1 MLTTKR
7 LRKIAWLP
15 LVIVFCASLVLS
27 WNGLTAL
34 GMMAG
39 FGRISWLL
47 PLVID
52 GAVIAGAFTVITA
65 TETLASTKFGWWL
78 MLGGAVVS
86 VWGNVAASSGHG
98 FAGALTH
105 ALAPLAM
112 ALVLEAWLRTVRL
125 DIAREQ
131 EAAEKA
137 AQEAA
142 EQERRQKAA
151 QRRQERAE
159 TPASPQRTEKSP
171 SKRARASKV
180 DDDTLT
186 RMREAVENLD
196 PAVSL
201 TQRTR
206 VALSVANVSGSVL
219 ADVLGVSV
227 SQAYKAKERANRVSV
242 AS

>member
-27 WNGLTAL
+27 WNGLTML
-34 GMMAG
+34 GQMAG

-52 GAVIAGAFTVITA
+52 GTVIAGAFTVITA
-65 TETLASTKFGWWL
+65 TETLASTRFGWSL

-86 VWGNVAASSGHG
+86 VWGNVVASSGHG
-98 FAGALTH
+98 LAGALTH

-125 DIAREQ
+125 DITREQ
-131 EAAEKA
+131 EAVEKA

-159 TPASPQRTEKSP
+159 TPVNTEKSTT
-171 SKRARASKV
+171 KRPRAAKPV
-180 DDDTLT
+180 DEDTLT
-186 RMREAVENLD
+186 QMREAVENLD
-196 PAVSL
+196 PSVSL
-201 TQRTR
+201 TQKAR
-206 VALSVANVSGSVL
+206 VVLGIANVSGAVL

-227 SQAYKAKERANRVSV
+227 SQAYKAKERANRVSI